1 MRITAGDAAGTE
13 SAMPSSRAAEDAVL
27 LRRALDGSTS
37 AWREIVDA
45 YSVPLYRHAWRLL
58 GERDAAEDVVQD
70 TFVKLWRHGHRWQPD
85 APLKAWLYRV
95 ADNLA
100 LDVLRRRRPIV
111 EMLEEPS
118 DTSPNA
124 QRQVED
130 AMELSR
136 LQALVDALPSRQ
148 RTALLLCRLEGLSLR
163 EAAETMDCT
172 EEAVEALL
180 GRARRTLRVQMD
192 TFPETVARSA

>member
-1 MRITAGDAAGTE
+1 
-13 SAMPSSRAAEDAVL
+13 MPSSRAAEDAAL
-27 LRRALDGSTS
+27 LRRALDGSSS
-37 AWREIVDA
+37 AWRELIDA
-45 YSVPLYRHAWRLL
+45 YSAQLYRHAWRLL

-70 TFVKLWRHGHRWQPD
+70 TFVRLWRHGHRWQPD

-100 LDVLRRRRPIV
+100 MDVLRRRRPLV
-111 EMLEEPS
+111 EMVEDPPDPS
-118 DTSPNA
+118 PSA

-130 AMELSR
+130 AMELAR
-136 LQALVDALPSRQ
+136 LTALVDALPRRQ

-163 EAAETMDCT
+163 EAAEAMECT

-180 GRARRTLRVQMD
+180 GRARRTLRAQMD
-192 TFPETVARSA
+192 ALPETAARSA